1 MIKAYY
7 RLTKPGIIY
16 GNAINTI
23 AGFFLASRAG
33 LDWGLLAA
41 TLVGIS
47 LVIACACVINNY
59 LDRDIDAR
67 MERTKDRAMVVGEIS
82 GRNALIFAAALGV
95 LGALTLALYTNWLA
109 LWIAILGLLVYAGLY
124 TCIKRYSHWATEVG
138 SIAGAIPPLVGYVA
152 VTGAVDLGGV
162 ILFVILA
169 LWQMPHFFAISIYRR
184 DEYAAARVP
193 VRSVAQGV
201 ARTKVYLLAY
211 TLVFI
216 PAVFALPYFGFAG
229 PLYLVLM
236 AGACAGWLSLAVRG
250 FFTADEK
257 RWARQTFFFS
267 LVVVLVLCAALILQ
281 R

>member
-1 MIKAYY
+1 M
-7 RLTKPGIIY
+7 RLY
-16 GNAINTI
+16 
-23 AGFFLASRAG
+23 SRPR
-33 LDWGLLAA
+33 
-41 TLVGIS
+41 S
-47 LVIACACVINNY
+47 ACSAH
-59 LDRDIDAR
+59 
-67 MERTKDRAMVVGEIS
+67 
-82 GRNALIFAAALGV
+82 
-95 LGALTLALYTNWLA
+95 LTLALYTNWLA

-257 RWARQTFFFS
+257 RWARQTFFLFTRCGAGAVRGFDTPEVNEIGS
-267 LVVVLVLCAALILQ
+267 YRAEQKSADNAGADGEVFALRRKSTVLSPTRLISTRALMTE
-281 R
+281 